1 MEGYEDANRPEL
13 DMVIVGPVSGKP
25 LLRKGRLEDFQ
36 APDQDD
42 CETGF
47 GEHDVGNLEAAQLLG
62 ATIEVSRP
70 AQVGQPLPEDI
81 AVCLFVC
88 FLFSTSP

>member
-1 MEGYEDANRPEL
+1 MVIGYEDANRPEL

-47 GEHDVGNLEAAQLLG
+47 GENGNLEAAQLLG

>member
-1 MEGYEDANRPEL
+1 
-13 DMVIVGPVSGKP
+13 MVIVGPVSGKP

-36 APDQDD
+36 APGGQDD

-47 GEHDVGNLEAAQLLG
+47 GENGNLEAAQLLG

>member
-47 GEHDVGNLEAAQLLG
+47 GENGNLEAAQLLG

-70 AQVGQPLPEDI
+70 AQVGQPLPEER
-81 AVCLFVC
+81 V
-88 FLFSTSP
+88 FLIFFYFSFLLSTSP